1 MAGQGRAGLLRWSSA
16 KKKRPVWFAT
26 HQGFLG
32 NREREPKGSPEPANR
47 RRIPTVA
54 LFTAAEK
61 MEMRR
66 SRRVLVGKELPGGT
80 KEDARHDLA
89 HQHGG

>member
-1 MAGQGRAGLLRWSSA
+1 MAGQGCSDGLRRRRKGPCGSQHTMVSW
-16 KKKRPVWFAT
+16 
-26 HQGFLG
+26 GI
-32 NREREPKGSPEPANR
+32 EREPKGSPEPANR

-80 KEDARHDLA
+80 EEDALPDLA